1 MNQLNEY
8 NQIWDRY
15 KNSSETVFNDLPS
28 LKKDNT
34 APDYSL
40 TFTFVLPSEI
50 QQKIFD
56 LSEKIQISFP
66 EHYYLPKDYYHISLS
81 YLTTYNKDEDPVL
94 VKEMIEI
101 TG

>member
-15 KNSSETVFNDLPS
+15 KNSSETVLNDLPS

-34 APDYSL
+34 TSDYSL

-56 LSEKIQISFP
+56 LSERIQISFP
-66 EHYYLPKDYYHISLS
+66 EQ
-81 YLTTYNKDEDPVL
+81 
-94 VKEMIEI
+94 
-101 TG
+101 